1 MAFEYLKE
9 QHGKSSKG
17 VAFRE
22 GLRYTE
28 GKETY
33 SVTGL
38 FVNDDYLGYPQFEW
52 KDSSARESLAL
63 FKLKDGYHLMN
74 SRKGTHDVVGKDAA
88 SALFKSAGF
97 EKIKESLKSDTK
109 LGKLVGDIEE
119 LF

>member
-1 MAFEYLKE
+1 MAFDYLKE

-17 VAFRE
+17 AAFRE

-52 KDSSARESLAL
+52 KDSGTRESLAL

-88 SALFKSAGF
+88 SALFKSEGF
-97 EKIKESLKSDTK
+97 DKIKESMKAYA
-109 LGKLVGDIEE
+109 KLVKLMDDIDE

>member
-1 MAFEYLKE
+1 MTVEYLKE

-17 VAFRE
+17 AAFRE
-22 GLRYTE
+22 GLRYSE
-28 GKETY
+28 GKDAY

-63 FKLKDGYHLMN
+63 FKLKDGYYLMD
-74 SRKGTHDVVGKDAA
+74 SRKGTHDIAGKDAA
-88 SALFKSAGF
+88 SLFNREGF
-97 EKIKESLKSDTK
+97 DKIKASMKSYAK
-109 LGKLVGDIEE
+109 FGKLVDEIEE